1 MQNKII
7 IYESIESQK
16 EFALEEL
23 EIYPKIK
30 EKNIEVYVDFFEE

>member
-16 EFALEEL
+16 EFAVEEL
-23 EIYPKIK
+23 EIYPRIK
-30 EKNIEVYVDFFEE
+30 DKGIEVYIDFFEE